1 MTQVFFKDGFH
12 GMTEI
17 GGQTLQIAGDRI
29 LPYDLT
35 YSAIAACLY
44 STFLDVL
51 EEMQL
56 HVEQAIVDVNGV
68 KRETVPPTVQ
78 NLFIHVQVKSTDE
91 LMQLRMILAKAAS
104 RCSMVQTFAQ
114 VAEQIDMDLD
124 LM

>member
-12 GMTEI
+12 GRTEI

-91 LMQLRMILAKAAS
+91 LMQLRMVLAKAAS